1 MPQNGG
7 GLSNINQPSGWRKAT
22 AGLAVAEQHA
32 QAGERAAVP
41 KTQAFVAVKRV
52 GAHIGLKAGDML
64 LLDTLGAFTQ
74 AQDWEEGQRPI
85 VWASNSYLMEQTGF
99 SLSALKRHARRLAEI
114 GVIAFKDSPNGKRWG
129 HRDADGRI
137 IEAYGFDLSP
147 LSARAEEFERL
158 HAELRA
164 ERELC
169 QRLKRQITVARR
181 MIRARIEAAQGGALR
196 GPWTQLSSLF
206 EDLLDRLPR
215 RNMASEALAR
225 LLEWFR
231 ELQERV
237 EPYQGVNNFLLTMRT
252 VMAGHSS
259 PFWMTLPQ
267 ANALDAKVR
276 KGEKSSVVVYYG
288 QSRKDAGDED
298 DRSDRDDRSEEARIF
313 RFQKSYRVFN
323 ACQIEGLP
331 DSFYPDPEPA
341 PEHPSAKPIPHMQA
355 FFDAIDITTVFTGTE
370 AYYLP
375 PVDKV
380 FMPSISRFENPR
392 NFYGVWAHELAH
404 ATKARHRL
412 NRDYGLSRFGNTAYA
427 REEIVAELTSVFL
440 GQTLGFTAHTLE
452 MNAAY
457 LHNWLRVLRSDK
469 NAIFKH
475 AADAQRASDYLIA
488 RSEAG
493 RAGEGAQAA

>member
-1 MPQNGG
+1 MTKFNDAPYGAPGTVLPQNGG

-22 AGLAVAEQHA
+22 VGLAVAEQHA
-32 QAGERAAVP
+32 QAGERSAVP

-147 LSARAEEFERL
+147 LSARAEEFEHL
-158 HAELRA
+158 HAELQA

-206 EDLLDRLPR
+206 EDLLHRLPR
-215 RNMASEALAR
+215 RNTASEALER
-225 LLEWFR
+225 LLGWFR

-237 EPYQGVNNFLLTMRT
+237 EATYLKAVRADDLVENMPGTTEQGLQKTQEMDPREVISEPHIPITNQLNPVTCNRSETEQAAGMVPNAPPEEQVDSELEDWVAETRKKRGAALDLPT
-252 VMAGHSS
+252 VMQACPEFASWARNLGGYLKDWGDLHRVAGQLRPMISVSEHAWNVAQDRLGPQIATAALVLTFDKYCAGEVAS
-259 PFWMTLPQ
+259 PGGYLRGMVEK
-267 ANALDAKVR
+267 AGA
-276 KGEKSSVVVYYG
+276 GELNLE
-288 QSRKDAGDED
+288 R
-298 DRSDRDDRSEEARIF
+298 
-313 RFQKSYRVFN
+313 
-323 ACQIEGLP
+323 
-331 DSFYPDPEPA
+331 SFY
-341 PEHPSAKPIPHMQA
+341 
-355 FFDAIDITTVFTGTE
+355 G
-370 AYYLP
+370 
-375 PVDKV
+375 
-380 FMPSISRFENPR
+380 
-392 NFYGVWAHELAH
+392 
-404 ATKARHRL
+404 RL
-412 NRDYGLSRFGNTAYA
+412 SG
-427 REEIVAELTSVFL
+427 
-440 GQTLGFTAHTLE
+440 
-452 MNAAY
+452 
-457 LHNWLRVLRSDK
+457 
-469 NAIFKH
+469 
-475 AADAQRASDYLIA
+475 
-488 RSEAG
+488 
-493 RAGEGAQAA
+493 QAA

>member
-1 MPQNGG
+1 MTKLNDAPHGATGTVMPQKGG

-158 HAELRA
+158 HAELQA

-181 MIRARIEAAQGGALR
+181 MIRARIEAAQRGALI

-206 EDLLDRLPR
+206 EDLLHRLPR
-215 RNMASEALAR
+215 RNTASEALER
-225 LLEWFR
+225 LLGWFR

-237 EPYQGVNNFLLTMRT
+237 EATYLKAVRADEVVENMPATTEQEPKESQEMDPREVISEPHILTTTQLSPVTCNRSETEQAAAVVPNAPPEEKVDTELEDWVVETHRKRGAALDLPT
-252 VMAGHSS
+252 VMQACPEFASWARNMGGYLKDWGDLHRVVGQLRPMIGVSEHAWNLAQDRLGPQVATAALVLTFDKHCAGEVAS
-259 PFWMTLPQ
+259 PGGYLRGMVEK
-267 ANALDAKVR
+267 AGA
-276 KGEKSSVVVYYG
+276 GELHLE
-288 QSRKDAGDED
+288 R
-298 DRSDRDDRSEEARIF
+298 
-313 RFQKSYRVFN
+313 
-323 ACQIEGLP
+323 
-331 DSFYPDPEPA
+331 SFY
-341 PEHPSAKPIPHMQA
+341 
-355 FFDAIDITTVFTGTE
+355 G
-370 AYYLP
+370 
-375 PVDKV
+375 
-380 FMPSISRFENPR
+380 
-392 NFYGVWAHELAH
+392 
-404 ATKARHRL
+404 RL
-412 NRDYGLSRFGNTAYA
+412 SG
-427 REEIVAELTSVFL
+427 
-440 GQTLGFTAHTLE
+440 
-452 MNAAY
+452 
-457 LHNWLRVLRSDK
+457 
-469 NAIFKH
+469 
-475 AADAQRASDYLIA
+475 
-488 RSEAG
+488 
-493 RAGEGAQAA
+493 QAA